1 MGPEYSALEPRKHG
15 RLSAIYKRWVEDG
28 WLFEALAA
36 VFGVVLIIVLCVI
49 LRDYNGQ
56 PVPSLGSVLN
66 TDVTLNFVVSLL
78 LSIAVPALMF
88 PVAECLS
95 QFKWIWF
102 SSGDRSLE
110 DLNTFDRASR
120 GTLGGA
126 AFLWKLRAR

>member
-1 MGPEYSALEPRKHG
+1 M
-15 RLSAIYKRWVEDG
+15 
-28 WLFEALAA
+28 FEALAA
-36 VFGVVLIIVLCVI
+36 VFGMVLIIVLCVI
-49 LRDYNGQ
+49 LRDYHGQ

-78 LSIAVPALMF
+78 LGIAIPALML
-88 PVAECLS
+88 PVAECVS

-102 SSGDRSLE
+102 STADRSLE
-110 DLNTFDRASR
+110 DLNTFDKASR